1 MNKKLSTN
9 SYLRFINGYL
19 DSLSDI
25 DGEQREFFVS
35 FSMIQ
40 SENISIESELKLAYD
55 FMEDIE
61 IVKNIKYPNKCC
73 FTHFLEK
80 LLLIKPFKGLYEISN
95 NVYIPDNVIKAYR
108 DYIIFHLEDYLDF
121 ALEEEENKISLY
133 DSTICLFLVKYK
145 NNRDNSI
152 SYFISI
158 QKEVK
163 NIKQFLNFYRK
174 DYTEENFIQYFNEI
188 VRWEKQRKQE
198 SKEKFLGIK

>member
-9 SYLRFINGYL
+9 SYLGFINGYL
-19 DSLSDI
+19 GSLSDI
-25 DGEQREFFVS
+25 DGRQREFSVS

-61 IVKNIKYPNKCC
+61 IIKDIKYPNECC

-80 LLLIKPFKGLYEISN
+80 LLLIKPFRGLYEISN
-95 NVYIPDNVIKAYR
+95 DVYIPDNVIEVYR

-121 ALEEEENKISLY
+121 ALEEEENRLALY
-133 DSTICLFLVKYK
+133 DSTMRLFLIKYR
-145 NNRDNSI
+145 NHRNNSI
-152 SYFISI
+152 SYFLTI

-163 NIKQFLNFYRK
+163 NIKQFISFYSKAYVEK
-174 DYTEENFIQYFNEI
+174 DFSTFFNEI
-188 VRWEKQRKQE
+188 IEWKKN
-198 SKEKFLGIK
+198 KIKCIK